1 MKKILLALLV
11 VVNLTGCTGGKTQV
25 NQNPDILEDNLAD
38 EISRHI
44 RHYPSEKIYMLGYSN
59 DKCNVDLYVNGIKL
73 SKAFNKTLGN
83 SGIEI
88 NPFLFQSGKCKV
100 SFKMYPLGKSKEYDE
115 VFKTFVDDTNINLSL
130 LSYDLKDENAADKE
144 YITYTLPKKKEE
156 VAKGYFREKFDGAGK
171 TFFEDSFEFDI
182 DLPYRSK
189 PPFEDAMDLSK
200 INKSDLESKLLKKY
214 QEVWNVYRN
223 KEYDN
228 IARLEY
234 HSLKDLYVSTYES
247 KENVSKNIKT
257 LFKQIYKNSSFEMQP
272 IKKYKLAYFAGGKLA
287 ALMLD
292 TNDNQLRGN
301 TALWAKVNYDQGIRA
316 IFLNRYF
323 YIPAGE
329 TEFKVY

>member
-1 MKKILLALLV
+1 MKNFLLALLV
-11 VVNLTGCTGGKTQV
+11 TANLSACTGGQTQV
-25 NQNPDILEDNLAD
+25 DQNPDISADNLAD
-38 EISRHI
+38 EISKHI
-44 RHYPSEKIYMLGYSN
+44 KHYPSEKIYMLGYSN
-59 DKCNVDLYVNGIKL
+59 DKCYVDLYVNGIKL
-73 SKAFNKTLGN
+73 SKAFNKVLGN

-88 NPFLFQSGKCKV
+88 NPLLFQSGKCKV

-115 VFKTFVDDTNINLSL
+115 VFKTLVDDSSLELSL
-130 LSYDLKDENAADKE
+130 LSYDLKNENAADKE
-144 YITYTLPKKKEE
+144 YMTYTLPKKKEE

-182 DLPYRSK
+182 DLPYRLN
-189 PPFEDAMDLSK
+189 PPFEDATDLRK
-200 INKSDLESKLLKKY
+200 LNKPDLEFKLLKKY

-234 HSLKDLYVSTYES
+234 NSLKDLYVSTYES
-247 KENVSKNIKT
+247 EENVSKNINT

-272 IKKYKLAYFAGGKLA
+272 LKKYKLEYFAGGKLA

-301 TALWAKVNYDQGIRA
+301 TALWAKVNYDQGTRA

-329 TEFKVY
+329 TEFMVY

>member
-1 MKKILLALLV
+1 MKNFLLALLV
-11 VVNLTGCTGGKTQV
+11 AANLSACTSGQTQV
-25 NQNPDILEDNLAD
+25 DQNPDISADNLAD
-38 EISRHI
+38 EISKHI
-44 RHYPSEKIYMLGYSN
+44 KHYQSEKIYMLGYSN
-59 DKCNVDLYVNGIKL
+59 DKCYVDLYVNGIKL
-73 SKAFNKTLGN
+73 SKAFNKALGN
-83 SGIEI
+83 SAIEI

-115 VFKTFVDDTNINLSL
+115 VFKTFVDDTSLELNL
-130 LSYDLKDENAADKE
+130 LSYDLKDKNAADKE

-156 VAKGYFREKFDGAGK
+156 VAKGYFREKFNGVGK

-189 PPFEDAMDLSK
+189 PPFEGAMDLRK
-200 INKSDLESKLLKKY
+200 LNKSDLESKLLKKY

-234 HSLKDLYVSTYES
+234 NSLKGLYVSTYENE
-247 KENVSKNIKT
+247 ENVSKNINT

-272 IKKYKLAYFAGGKLA
+272 LKKYKLEYFAGGKLA

-301 TALWAKVNYDQGIRA
+301 TALWAKVNYDEGARA